1 MHPLKPKARIRRT
14 SSLRQHRLLGQKHGF
29 IVTSPALGLA
39 TSFESTYGFGGRL
52 VVFNAEYDTQ
62 PSIGHARGHNLG
74 TSSTAFLAVAHH
86 IRHYSK
92 PSRVRLLGMPAEEG
106 GGGGGRIKLLSA
118 SAFKDVDAYQENQYK
133 SLSPSTIA
141 LTQSLETGLVWFLGL
156 PVGLLFSRCGARPL
170 LIVGTLFHIFGLMM
184 LSLPKQYYQV
194 VLS

>member
-1 MHPLKPKARIRRT
+1 MHLLKLKARIRRT
-14 SSLRQHRLLGQKHGF
+14 SSLQQHRLLAQKHGF

-74 TSSTAFLAVAHH
+74 TSSAAFLAVAHH

-106 GGGGGRIKLLSA
+106 GGGRIKLLSA
-118 SAFKDVDAYQENQYK
+118 GAFKDVDTYQENQYK

-156 PVGLLFSRCGARPL
+156 PVGLLFSRCGARPP

-184 LSLPKQYYQV
+184 LSLLKQYYQV